1 MKDVFKKITVFI
13 VAFVMAFSNG
23 TIVIRAEETYQYS
36 DTATSGDYTIK
47 VEWNEPVLG
56 QETKF
61 HITATGGDG
70 KYMFKMDPPM
80 YSSSYSRP
88 YTDWENVEDP
98 SLSKWM
104 KYTDWCSSYD
114 YTYTMTA
121 SGTYYFNFYIE
132 YQKTDGSGQYA
143 TVRSTTFV
151 HITDDERPS
160 VSTICQ
166 NVVEESK
173 QNTDGSE
180 YQIALY
186 LHDWLI
192 NQMEFD
198 NNLLYSSA
206 EAALTRG
213 KGTCQAYTNAYIRL
227 LNAAGIENSETRDT
241 GDGHTWNAVKLD
253 GEWYQIDCT
262 WDDSESNY
270 LYSNQINISQRHLYF
285 GLTDELMTYA
295 HTKFSSIYTAS
306 GYGTRSTSLADN
318 YYVRNGEANTLA
330 ETYRDR
336 IQTQLDSKA
345 KEFTITADNPSSP
358 ESIYGIINGLIAYAI
373 NQMSW
378 KAGDDYVKLTATG
391 DVTQFTFSVEYYDST
406 HTHEYGDGVVT
417 TQPTCSTVGIK
428 TFTCSICGNTY
439 TEEIS
444 KLEHTYEW
452 RTESNATC
460 TTSGLR
466 REYCSRCGATRGTQT
481 INATGHSWSSWV
493 TVQNATTSS
502 NGKQRRTC
510 NRCGT
515 SEEKAISKLATVQMY
530 RLYNPNSGEHFY
542 TGSANEKNN
551 LTRLG
556 WRYEGVGWT
565 APQVSG
571 YPVYR
576 MYNKNAGEH
585 HYTMSTVERDNL
597 VRAGWKYE
605 GIGWY
610 SAEPNGVDSIQVKR
624 EYNPNAFANNHNY
637 TASVNEHNWLVSLGW
652 RDEGTGWYAV
662 K

>member
-13 VAFVMAFSNG
+13 TVFVMAFSNSAF
-23 TIVIRAEETYQYS
+23 IIHAEETYQYS
-36 DTATSGDYTIK
+36 DSKTSGNVTLK

-56 QETKF
+56 QETTFHVSASGGSGNYKF
-61 HITATGGDG
+61 RMDAPSYSNPDETSYAGVADSSRGEWNNYTSICSSQDYTFTMMATGTYNFRFYLMDEAAGIY
-70 KYMFKMDPPM
+70 YMRTNTYISVSDSNYP
-80 YSSSYSRP
+80 SIN
-88 YTDWENVEDP
+88 TIVNNVV
-98 SLSKWM
+98 SQ
-104 KYTDWCSSYD
+104 Y
-114 YTYTMTA
+114 
-121 SGTYYFNFYIE
+121 
-132 YQKTDGSGQYA
+132 KTD
-143 TVRSTTFV
+143 
-151 HITDDERPS
+151 
-160 VSTICQ
+160 
-166 NVVEESK
+166 
-173 QNTDGSE
+173 SE
-180 YQIALY
+180 YQTALN

-192 NQMEFD
+192 DQMEYD
-198 NNLLYSSA
+198 NSLNWSST
-206 EAALTRG
+206 ESALTRHI
-213 KGTCQAYTNAYIRL
+213 GTCQSYTNAYAKL

-241 GDGHTWNAVKLD
+241 ADGHTWNAVKLD

-270 LYSNQINISQRHLYF
+270 LYSNQIYISQRHLYF
-285 GLTDELMTYA
+285 GLTDELMAYA
-295 HTKFSSIYTAS
+295 HAGHANIYTVS

-318 YYVRNGEANTLA
+318 YYVKNGEANTLA

-336 IQTQLDSKA
+336 IQAQLDSKA
-345 KEFTITADNPSSP
+345 KSFTITADNASSP
-358 ESIYGIINGLIAYAI
+358 PSIYGIINGLVAYAI

-378 KAGDDYVKLTATG
+378 KSGDDYVKLTATG
-391 DVTQFTFSVEYYDST
+391 DVTQFTFSAEYYDST

-444 KLEHTYEW
+444 KLEHSYEW
-452 RTESNATC
+452 RTETNATC
-460 TTSGLR
+460 TSNGLR

-510 NRCGT
+510 SRCGT
-515 SEEKAISKLATVQMY
+515 SEEKTISKLATVQMY

-542 TGSANEKNN
+542 TGSIDEKNN